1 MNSSALLLVRTV
13 VKGWHSAIG
22 PFYCGVKDGG
32 LLLVHNHSVPESLHL
47 ADFIFEVWHV
57 DLEHVEARVDNLQ
70 YIGLCQHPHTWVH
83 IHRKELVT
91 IK

>member
-1 MNSSALLLVRTV
+1 
-13 VKGWHSAIG
+13 
-22 PFYCGVKDGG
+22 
-32 LLLVHNHSVPESLHL
+32 
-47 ADFIFEVWHV
+47 VWHV